1 MANAIAM
8 LQIAANRFA
17 QSGNFAPVSVDGVM
31 GPATAS
37 AVHAALSVVQ
47 GDVPEESDNAATL
60 NATLDQ
66 NQMTQSASGL
76 ATYLNQ
82 NADALGFGSPAV
94 STGGGLSPTP
104 AMPGSPF
111 ATNLSLMWANL
122 PVPAKIGGGLLA
134 VAGLVM
140 LVRHLSGGKRHG
152 RALHG
157 VNLGEDYID
166 AEAHEAEEAEEG
178 QEAPEFDESDEG

>member
-17 QSGNFAPVSVDGVM
+17 QMGSFSPIGVDGVN
-31 GPATAS
+31 GPATVG
-37 AVHAALSVVQ
+37 AVHTALSVIQ

-66 NQMTQSASGL
+66 NQISQSASGI

-82 NADALGFGSPAV
+82 NADTLNLSSGTAV
-94 STGGGLSPTP
+94 PVNSGLP
-104 AMPGSPF
+104 AMPGSPLT
-111 ATNLSLMWANL
+111 TNLSVMWANL
-122 PVPAKIGGGLLA
+122 PMPAKIGGGLLA
-134 VAGLVM
+134 IAGLVM
-140 LVRHLSGGKRHG
+140 LAKHLSSGKRPG

-157 VNLGEDYID
+157 VVIGEDYID
-166 AEAHEAEEAEEG
+166 VGEEED
-178 QEAPEFDESDEG
+178 QESNDLDEDNED